1 MLKRAVV
8 TGIGVITPV
17 GNNLEDF
24 WANLTGGKSG
34 IGPITRFDTE
44 DYTSKIAAEVKSFEP
59 ADYIDRKEARRMDRF
74 TQFAVA
80 ATSMAVEN
88 ARLDIEKLNRARC
101 GVILGSGVGGIE
113 TLEQQHKV
121 LLERGPGRIS
131 PFFIPMMISN
141 MGSGRVSILYGLRG
155 FNVTTTSA
163 CASSTNA
170 IGDAFRLI
178 QRGQADLMITGGT
191 EAPITPL
198 AVAGFCAMK
207 ALSTRNDD
215 PAGASRP
222 FEAGRDGFVIGEGA
236 VILVLEEMQHAL
248 DRGADI
254 LAEII
259 GYGASCDAYHISAP
273 DPDGIGAALAMR
285 LALEDAG
292 LAPGQVD
299 YINAHGTSTPLGD
312 KLETLAIK
320 EVFGEHAGKLAVS
333 STKSMTGHL
342 LGSAGGL
349 EAAACV
355 LSITRGVIPPTINME
370 QPDPECDLDYV
381 PNVAR
386 QKSVGIALTNSFG
399 FGGHNATLVLERFSR
414 ERIGFR

>member
-1 MLKRAVV
+1 MLKRVVV

-17 GNNLEDF
+17 GNSLEEF
-24 WANLTGGKSG
+24 WTNLTGGKSG
-34 IGPITRFDTE
+34 VGPITRFDTE
-44 DYTSKIAAEVKSFEP
+44 GYTSKIAAEVKDFEP

-80 ATSMAVEN
+80 AASKAVEN
-88 ARLDIEKLNRARC
+88 ARLDFDKLNRARC

-113 TLEQQHKV
+113 TLEEQHKI

-141 MGSGRVSILYGLRG
+141 MGSGRVSIHFGLRG

-170 IGDAFRLI
+170 IGDAFKLI
-178 QRGQADLMITGGT
+178 QRGQADLMVTGGT
-191 EAPITPL
+191 EAPLTPL
-198 AVAGFCAMK
+198 SVAGFCAMK

-215 PAGASRP
+215 PVGASRP

-236 VILVLEEMQHAL
+236 VILVLEEMRHAL

-254 LAEII
+254 LAEIT

-273 DPDGIGAALAMR
+273 DPEGTGQTMAMR
-285 LALEDAG
+285 LALDDAS
-292 LAPGQVD
+292 LAPEKVD

-312 KLETLAIK
+312 KLETLSIK

-342 LGSAGGL
+342 LGSAGSL
-349 EAAACV
+349 EAAVCI
-355 LSITRGVIPPTINME
+355 LSITRGIIPPTINLE

-381 PNVAR
+381 PNAAR
-386 QKSVGIALTNSFG
+386 QKTVDIALTNSFG
-399 FGGHNATLVLERFSR
+399 FGGHNATLVIERFSP
-414 ERIGFR
+414 ERIDSK

>member
-1 MLKRAVV
+1 VV
-8 TGIGVITPV
+8 TGIGVVTPV
-17 GNNLEDF
+17 GNNLEEF
-24 WANLTGGKSG
+24 WTNLTDGKSG
-34 IGPITRFDTE
+34 VGPITRFDTE
-44 DYTSKIAAEVKSFEP
+44 GYTSKIAAEVKNFDP

-80 ATSMAVEN
+80 STGMAVEN
-88 ARLDIEKLNRARC
+88 AGLNIEKLNRARC

-113 TLEQQHKV
+113 TMEQQHRI

-141 MGSGRVSILYGLRG
+141 MGSGQISIHYGLRG

-170 IGDAFRLI
+170 IGDAFKLI
-178 QRGQADLMITGGT
+178 QRGQADLMISGGT
-191 EAPITPL
+191 EAPVTSL
-198 AVAGFCAMK
+198 AVAGFCSMK

-248 DRGADI
+248 DRGANI

-259 GYGASCDAYHISAP
+259 GYGASCDAYHITAP
-273 DPDGIGAALAMR
+273 DPEGTGAASAMR
-285 LALEDAG
+285 MALDDAG
-292 LAPGQVD
+292 LAPDKVD

-320 EVFGEHAGKLAVS
+320 EVFGEHAAKLAIS

-349 EAAACV
+349 EAAVCA
-355 LSITRGVIPPTINME
+355 LSITRGVIPPTINMDH
-370 QPDPECDLDYV
+370 PDPECDLDYV
-381 PNVAR
+381 PNNAR
-386 QKSVGIALTNSFG
+386 QKVVDAALTNSFG
-399 FGGHNATLVLERFSR
+399 FGGHNATLIFQRFS
-414 ERIGFR
+414 F

>member
-1 MLKRAVV
+1 LLKRAVV
-8 TGIGVITPV
+8 TGIGVVTPV
-17 GNNLEDF
+17 GNNLEEF
-24 WANLTGGKSG
+24 WTNLTAGQSG
-34 IGPITRFDTE
+34 VGPITRFNTE
-44 DYTSKIAAEVKSFEP
+44 GYTSKIAAEVKNFEP

-80 ATSMAVEN
+80 ATAMAVKN
-88 ARLDIEKLNRARC
+88 AELDIEKLNRARC

-113 TLEQQHKV
+113 TLEQQHRI

-141 MGSGRVSILYGLRG
+141 MGSGQVSILYGLRG

-170 IGDAFRLI
+170 IGDAFKLI

-191 EAPITPL
+191 EAPITSL
-198 AVAGFCAMK
+198 AVAGFCSMK

-215 PAGASRP
+215 PTGASRP
-222 FEAGRDGFVIGEGA
+222 FEAGRDGFVIGEGS

-248 DRGADI
+248 ARGANI

-259 GYGASCDAYHISAP
+259 GYGASCDAYHITAP
-273 DPDGIGAALAMR
+273 DPEGTGAALAMR
-285 LALEDAG
+285 LALDDAG
-292 LAPGQVD
+292 LAPMKVD

-349 EAAACV
+349 EAAVCV

-370 QPDPECDLDYV
+370 HPDPECDLDYV
-381 PNVAR
+381 PNIAR
-386 QKSVGIALTNSFG
+386 QKVVDVALTNSFG
-399 FGGHNATLVLERFSR
+399 FGGHNATLIFERFSS
-414 ERIGFR
+414 EGKG

>member
-8 TGIGVITPV
+8 TGIGVLTPV
-17 GNNLEDF
+17 GNNLEEF
-24 WANLTGGKSG
+24 WTNLTDGKSG
-34 IGPITRFDTE
+34 VGPITRFDTE
-44 DYTSKIAAEVKSFEP
+44 GYTSKIAAEVKNFDP

-80 ATSMAVEN
+80 STGMAVEN
-88 ARLDIEKLNRARC
+88 AGLNIEKLNRARC

-113 TLEQQHKV
+113 TMEQQHRI

-141 MGSGRVSILYGLRG
+141 MGSGQISIHYGLRG

-170 IGDAFRLI
+170 IGDAFKLI
-178 QRGQADLMITGGT
+178 QRGQADLMISGGT
-191 EAPITPL
+191 EAPVTSL
-198 AVAGFCAMK
+198 AVAGFCSMK

-248 DRGADI
+248 DRGANI

-259 GYGASCDAYHISAP
+259 GYGASCDAYHITAP
-273 DPDGIGAALAMR
+273 DPEGTGAASAMR
-285 LALEDAG
+285 MALDDAG
-292 LAPGQVD
+292 LAPDKVD

-320 EVFGEHAGKLAVS
+320 EVFGEHAAKLAIS

-349 EAAACV
+349 EAAVCA
-355 LSITRGVIPPTINME
+355 LSITRGVIPPTINMDH
-370 QPDPECDLDYV
+370 PDPECDLDYV
-381 PNVAR
+381 PNNAR
-386 QKSVGIALTNSFG
+386 QKVVDAALTNSFG
-399 FGGHNATLVLERFSR
+399 FGGHNATLIFQRFS
-414 ERIGFR
+414 F